1 MRIQKRHS
9 LKAFVAPMTLSLGKK
24 ALILVTVPLV
34 FELGFV
40 GTFAYLVS
48 QVDHERAREAHARDV
63 AGHLNVLLRLVME
76 RSSSLIVAHFT
87 SRETFRRRADLAKKR
102 FYREKEIITNLVA
115 DNPHEKESWDKV
127 YKLMNEGDRY
137 FDHAKTMVDIG
148 NKLAAGMEM
157 VKVNRL
163 MADVFQAIDHLVEEQ
178 EAETLERK
186 NKQAAVRKQ
195 IEVLIYAAV
204 AFNILLA
211 LGLALAFNKST
222 AQRLKVLL
230 DNTYKLASQQPL
242 SPPLRG
248 DDELAQLDGTFRKMA
263 EALASMRR
271 KESAILSS
279 AADIICSLDQ
289 ERRFTQ
295 ANPAAA
301 QQWGYEIDDLL
312 GRRLDQIL
320 DEEDQKAT
328 LEQIGKII
336 EANGHGN
343 FTNRV
348 ITKDGSE
355 RDCEWSVVWSH
366 EEKSLMCVVHDITER
381 KQIDQMKRDFVAMVS
396 HDLRT
401 PLTSIQMVHSLLS
414 AGAYGE
420 LTEDGLESVSGAQDC
435 CDRLITLVN
444 DLLDL
449 ERMESGRMDLNVE
462 SVQVS
467 EIIAASLNMVKNAI
481 KQKKIQ
487 LTIENSIDPFVKAD
501 KERMIQVLLNL
512 IANAVKFSPENS
524 GLLISVVKDNE
535 FATINVKDEGRGV
548 PENQKTSIFERFK
561 QVNKSDSKGRKGSG
575 LGLAISKA
583 IVELHGGQ
591 IGVESEEGKG
601 STFYFSLPLA
611 APEA

>member
-1 MRIQKRHS
+1 
-9 LKAFVAPMTLSLGKK
+9 MTLSLGKK
-24 ALILVTVPLV
+24 ALILVAVPLV
-34 FELGFV
+34 FELVFV
-40 GTFAYLVS
+40 GTFAYLVN
-48 QVDHERAREAHARDV
+48 QVDRERAREAHARDV

-76 RSSSLIVAHFT
+76 RSSALIVSHFT
-87 SRETFRRRADLAKKR
+87 SRETFRRRADIAKRR
-102 FYREKEIITNLVA
+102 FYQEKEIITRLVSE
-115 DNPHEKESWDKV
+115 NPHEKESWDKI
-127 YKLMNEGDRY
+127 YSLMNDGDQF

-163 MADVFQAIDHLVEEQ
+163 MAEIFQAIDHLVEEQ
-178 EAETLERK
+178 EAETQERK
-186 NKQAAVRKQ
+186 NKQADFRNQ
-195 IEVLIYAAV
+195 IEILIYVAV

-211 LGLALAFNKST
+211 VVLAIAFNRST
-222 AQRLKVLL
+222 AQRLKVVL

-248 DDELAQLDGTFRKMA
+248 DDELAHLDHTFRQMA
-263 EALASMRR
+263 DGLAALRR
-271 KESAILSS
+271 KESAILTS

-301 QQWGYEIDDLL
+301 KQWGYEIDDLI
-312 GRRLDQIL
+312 GRRLDQLL
-320 DEEDQKAT
+320 DEEDLKAT
-328 LEQIGKII
+328 TDQVMAII
-336 EANGHGN
+336 EKKGGGA
-343 FTNRV
+343 FTNRIV
-348 ITKDGSE
+348 TQHGEE
-355 RDCEWSVVWSH
+355 RDCEWSVVWSND
-366 EEKSLMCVVHDITER
+366 EKSLMCVVHDITER

-420 LTEDGLESVSGAQDC
+420 LSEDGKESVNGAQDS

-449 ERMESGRMDLNVE
+449 ERMESGRMDLNLE
-462 SVQVS
+462 PIPLS
-467 EIIAASLNMVKNAI
+467 EIIKPAINMVANAV
-481 KQKKIQ
+481 KQKA
-487 LTIENSIDPFVKAD
+487 IELKLETAEDPKVSAD
-501 KERMIQVLLNL
+501 KERMIQVLINL
-512 IANAVKFSPENS
+512 IANAIKFSPEKTT
-524 GLLISVVKDNE
+524 LTISTSKDEKFAFVK
-535 FATINVKDEGRGV
+535 VKDEGRGV
-548 PENQKTSIFERFK
+548 PESMRTSIFERFK

-591 IGVESEEGKG
+591 IGVDSEEGKG
-601 STFYFSLPLA
+601 STFHFSLPIA
-611 APEA
+611 QADADQKKQP

>member
-1 MRIQKRHS
+1 
-9 LKAFVAPMTLSLGKK
+9 MTLSLGKK

-40 GTFAYLVS
+40 AGFAYLVN
-48 QVDHERAREAHARDV
+48 QVDKERAREAHARDV

-76 RSSSLIVAHFT
+76 RSSSLIVSHFT

-102 FYREKEIITNLVA
+102 FYKEKEIITNLVA
-115 DNPHEKESWDKV
+115 ENPHEKEAWDKI
-127 YKLMNEGDRY
+127 YKLMDEGDQF

-178 EAETLERK
+178 EAETQETKR
-186 NKQAAVRKQ
+186 KQAEVRGQ
-195 IEVLIYAAV
+195 IEILIYAAV
-204 AFNILLA
+204 FLNILLA
-211 LGLALAFNKST
+211 VYLAISFNRST
-222 AQRLKVLL
+222 ALRLKVVL

-242 SPPLRG
+242 SAPLRG
-248 DDELAQLDGTFRKMA
+248 DDELAHLDRTFRKMA
-263 EALASMRR
+263 DALASMRR
-271 KESAILSS
+271 KETAILTS
-279 AADIICSLDQ
+279 AADIICSLDE

-295 ANPAAA
+295 ANPAASR
-301 QQWGYEIDDLL
+301 QWGYDIDDLI

-320 DEEDQKAT
+320 DQEELQPSIDQVNS
-328 LEQIGKII
+328 II
-336 EANGHGN
+336 ETKGHGA
-343 FTNRV
+343 FTNRIV
-348 ITKDGSE
+348 TGSGEE
-355 RDCEWSVVWSH
+355 RDCEWSVVWSN
-366 EEKSLMCVVHDITER
+366 EERSLMCVVHDITER

-401 PLTSIQMVHSLLS
+401 PLTSIQMVHSLLA

-420 LTEDGLESVSGAQDC
+420 LSDDGKESVEGAQDC

-449 ERMESGRMDLNVE
+449 ERMESGRMDLSLD
-462 SVQVS
+462 SVLLS
-467 EIIAASLNMVKNAI
+467 EIIKPSANMVANAI
-481 KQKKIQ
+481 KQKGIDLK
-487 LTIENSIDPFVKAD
+487 LDTTIDPTVTAD
-501 KERMIQVLLNL
+501 KERMIQVLINL
-512 IANAVKFSPENS
+512 ISNAVKFSPENS
-524 GLLISVVKDNE
+524 TLQISTEIDDS
-535 FATINVKDEGRGV
+535 FAIIKVKDEGRGV
-548 PENQKTSIFERFK
+548 PESMRASIFERFK
-561 QVNKSDSKGRKGSG
+561 QVKKSDSKDRKGSG

-591 IGVESEEGKG
+591 IGVNSEEGKG

-611 APEA
+611 NSKNTEQT

>member
-1 MRIQKRHS
+1 
-9 LKAFVAPMTLSLGKK
+9 MTLSLGKK

-40 GTFAYLVS
+40 AGFAYLVN
-48 QVDHERAREAHARDV
+48 QVDKERAREAHARDV

-76 RSSSLIVAHFT
+76 RSSSLIVSHFT

-102 FYREKEIITNLVA
+102 FYKEKEIITSLVA
-115 DNPHEKESWDKV
+115 ENPHEKEAWDKI
-127 YKLMNEGDRY
+127 YKLMDEGDQF

-178 EAETLERK
+178 EAETQETKR
-186 NKQAAVRKQ
+186 KQAEVRGQ
-195 IEVLIYAAV
+195 IEILIYAAV
-204 AFNILLA
+204 FLNILLA
-211 LGLALAFNKST
+211 VYLAISFNRST
-222 AQRLKVLL
+222 ALRLKVVL

-242 SPPLRG
+242 SAPLRG
-248 DDELAQLDGTFRKMA
+248 DDELAHLDRTFRKMA
-263 EALASMRR
+263 DALASMRR
-271 KESAILSS
+271 KETAILTS
-279 AADIICSLDQ
+279 AADIICSLDE

-295 ANPAAA
+295 ANPAASR
-301 QQWGYEIDDLL
+301 QWGYDIDDLI

-320 DEEDQKAT
+320 DQEELQPSIDQVNS
-328 LEQIGKII
+328 II
-336 EANGHGN
+336 ETKGHGA
-343 FTNRV
+343 FTNRIV
-348 ITKDGSE
+348 TGSGE
-355 RDCEWSVVWSH
+355 GRDCEWSVVWSN

-401 PLTSIQMVHSLLS
+401 PLTSIQMVHSLLA

-420 LTEDGLESVSGAQDC
+420 LSDDGKESVEGAQDC

-449 ERMESGRMDLNVE
+449 ERMESGRMDLSLD
-462 SVQVS
+462 SVLLS
-467 EIIAASLNMVKNAI
+467 EIIKPSANMVANAI
-481 KQKKIQ
+481 KQKGIDLK
-487 LTIENSIDPFVKAD
+487 LDTAIDPTVTAD
-501 KERMIQVLLNL
+501 KERMIQVLINL
-512 IANAVKFSPENS
+512 ISNAVKFSPENS
-524 GLLISVVKDNE
+524 TLQISTEIDDS
-535 FATINVKDEGRGV
+535 FAIIKVKDEGRGV
-548 PENQKTSIFERFK
+548 PESMRASIFERFK
-561 QVNKSDSKGRKGSG
+561 QVKKSDSRDRKGSG

-591 IGVESEEGKG
+591 IGVNSEEGKG

-611 APEA
+611 NSKNTEKT

>member
-1 MRIQKRHS
+1 
-9 LKAFVAPMTLSLGKK
+9 MTLSLGKK
-24 ALILVTVPLV
+24 ALVLVAVPLV

-40 GTFAYLVS
+40 ATFAHLVN
-48 QVDHERAREAHARDV
+48 QIDHERAREAHARDV

-102 FYREKEIITNLVA
+102 FYREKEIITSLVQ

-127 YKLMNEGDRY
+127 YKLIDDGDRF

-186 NKQAAVRKQ
+186 KKQAAVRKQ
-195 IEVLIYAAV
+195 IEILIYAAV
-204 AFNILLA
+204 VFNILLA

-222 AQRLKVLL
+222 AARLKVLL

-248 DDELAQLDGTFRKMA
+248 EDELAQLDSNFRKMA

-271 KESAILSS
+271 KETAILTS

-289 ERRFTQ
+289 ERKFAQ
-295 ANPAAA
+295 ANPAAEI
-301 QQWGYEIDDLL
+301 QWGYEIDDLI

-320 DEEDQKAT
+320 NEEDQAAT
-328 LEQIGKII
+328 TAEINRVI
-336 EANGHGN
+336 ETSGHGN
-343 FTNRV
+343 FTNRIV
-348 ITKDGSE
+348 TQNGSE
-355 RDCEWSVVWSH
+355 RDCEWSVVWS
-366 EEKSLMCVVHDITER
+366 EQEKSLMCVVHDITER

-401 PLTSIQMVHSLLS
+401 PLTSIQMVHSLLA
-414 AGAYGE
+414 AGAYGD
-420 LTEDGLESVSGAQDC
+420 LTQDGVESVIGAQDC

-449 ERMESGRMDLNVE
+449 ERMESGRMDLNLE
-462 SVQVS
+462 SVKIS
-467 EIIAASLNMVKNAI
+467 EIIDASLSMVKNAI
-481 KQKKIQ
+481 TAKRIK
-487 LTIENSIDPFVKAD
+487 LTKDTDFDPSVSAD
-501 KERMIQVLLNL
+501 KERMVQVMLNL
-512 IANAVKFSPENS
+512 VSNAVKFSPES
-524 GLLISVVKDNE
+524 SCLIISTSKDDKSAIVK
-535 FATINVKDEGRGV
+535 VKDEGRGV
-548 PENQKTSIFERFK
+548 PESQKESIFERFK

-591 IGVESEEGKG
+591 IGVESHENRG
-601 STFYFSLPLA
+601 STFYITLPLA
-611 APEA
+611 NASDEDIE

>member
-1 MRIQKRHS
+1 
-9 LKAFVAPMTLSLGKK
+9 MTLSLGKK

-40 GTFAYLVS
+40 AGFAYLVN
-48 QVDHERAREAHARDV
+48 QVDKERAREAHARDV

-76 RSSSLIVAHFT
+76 RSSSLIVSHFT

-102 FYREKEIITNLVA
+102 FYKEKEIITNLVA
-115 DNPHEKESWDKV
+115 ANPHEKEAWDKI
-127 YKLMNEGDRY
+127 YKLMDEGDRF

-178 EAETLERK
+178 EAETQETKR
-186 NKQAAVRKQ
+186 KQAEVRGQ
-195 IEVLIYAAV
+195 IEILIYAAV
-204 AFNILLA
+204 FLNILLA
-211 LGLALAFNKST
+211 VYLAISFNRST
-222 AQRLKVLL
+222 ALRLKVVL

-242 SPPLRG
+242 SAPLRG
-248 DDELAQLDGTFRKMA
+248 DDELAHLDRTFRKMA
-263 EALASMRR
+263 DALASMRR
-271 KESAILSS
+271 KETAILTS
-279 AADIICSLDQ
+279 AADIICSLDE

-295 ANPAAA
+295 ANPAASR
-301 QQWGYEIDDLL
+301 QWGYDIDDLI
-312 GRRLDQIL
+312 GRRLDQLL
-320 DEEDQKAT
+320 DQEELQPSIEHVKN
-328 LEQIGKII
+328 II
-336 EANGHGN
+336 ETKGHGA
-343 FTNRV
+343 FTNRIV
-348 ITKDGSE
+348 TGSGEE
-355 RDCEWSVVWSH
+355 RDCEWSVVWSN

-401 PLTSIQMVHSLLS
+401 PLTSIQMVHSLLA

-420 LTEDGLESVSGAQDC
+420 LSDDGKESVEGAQDC

-449 ERMESGRMDLNVE
+449 ERMESGRMDLSLD
-462 SVQVS
+462 SVLLS
-467 EIIAASLNMVKNAI
+467 EIIKPSVNMIANAV
-481 KQKKIQ
+481 KQKRIDLK
-487 LTIENSIDPFVKAD
+487 LDTTIDPIVTAD
-501 KERMIQVLLNL
+501 KERMIQVLINL
-512 IANAVKFSPENS
+512 ISNAVKFSPENS
-524 GLLISVVKDNE
+524 TLQISTEIDDS
-535 FATINVKDEGRGV
+535 FAIIKVKDEGRGV
-548 PENQKTSIFERFK
+548 PESMRASIFERFK
-561 QVNKSDSKGRKGSG
+561 QVKKSDSRDRKGSG

-591 IGVESEEGKG
+591 IGVNSEEGKG

-611 APEA
+611 ISKNTEQT